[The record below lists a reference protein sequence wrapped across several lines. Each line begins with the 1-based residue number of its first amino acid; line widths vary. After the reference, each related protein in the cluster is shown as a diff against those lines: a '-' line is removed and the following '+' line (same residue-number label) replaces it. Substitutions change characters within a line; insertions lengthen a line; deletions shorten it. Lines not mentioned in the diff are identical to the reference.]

1 MIDKKLFN
9 ALHYPAVLQAEAQS
23 CMMLD
28 SLVVIVIVVVQLFTV
43 YARIVIM
50 KPKTV
55 PLYGSILY
63 RSYVYEACC

>member
-28 SLVVIVIVVVQLFTV
+28 SLIIVIVVVQLFAV

-50 KPKTV
+50 KPKTA